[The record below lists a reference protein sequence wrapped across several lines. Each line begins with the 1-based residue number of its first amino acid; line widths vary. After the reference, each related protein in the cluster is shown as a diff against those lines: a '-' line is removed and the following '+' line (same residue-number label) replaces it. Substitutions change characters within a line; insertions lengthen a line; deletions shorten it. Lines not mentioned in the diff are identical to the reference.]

1 MGFCSHGCQKYAFG
15 LKKDIGTTARR
26 HHLHP
31 AFVSKFLSSWLETL
45 LALIYGLHGNMYLQ
59 ILLDEVKMPL
69 HCCFSPT
76 FSFCFGWLP
85 ESDCCFTILDISC
98 FLYILLWRFW
108 YTFIYITLNVHHPAK
123 LSPRRISYFLII
135 TINTSTIT
143 V

>member
-15 LKKDIGTTARR
+15 LKKDIGTAARC
-26 HHLHP
+26 HHLHH
-31 AFVSKFLSSWLETL
+31 AFVSKLLSSWLETL

-98 FLYILLWRFW
+98 FLYILNSMEILVHIHLHDLKCSPPSK
-108 YTFIYITLNVHHPAK
+108 TF
-123 LSPRRISYFLII
+123 SPK
-135 TINTSTIT
+135 N
-143 V
+143 